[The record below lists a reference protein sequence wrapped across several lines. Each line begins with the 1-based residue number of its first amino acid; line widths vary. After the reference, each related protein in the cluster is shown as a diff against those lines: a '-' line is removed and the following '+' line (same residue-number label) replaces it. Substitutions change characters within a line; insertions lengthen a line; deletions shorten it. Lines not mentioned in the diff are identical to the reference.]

1 MKMLY
6 IYYILFKKHNEGS
19 GYFYTKITSI
29 LLRIFQEPAV
39 DLCSQVRG
47 GGRCLQLTCSKFS
60 HWLKV
65 D

>member
-1 MKMLY
+1 M
-6 IYYILFKKHNEGS
+6 YILYFIKKNTTEDQD
-19 GYFYTKITSI
+19 TSI
-29 LLRIFQEPAV
+29 LLKIFQEPAV
-39 DLCSQVRG
+39 DLCSQIRG